1 MCRRSSVRSEQR
13 TLNPRV
19 GGSNP
24 SAGTTGLTRVLCKV
38 MLFMLTL
45 DILYIIFKGGE
56 VRVL

>member
-1 MCRRSSVRSEQR
+1 
-13 TLNPRV
+13 
-19 GGSNP
+19 
-24 SAGTTGLTRVLCKV
+24 LTRVLCKV